1 MEEAFCFLQLL
12 VNTGEMKKSRFIK
25 TTVALL
31 AFLLIFLASLYFL
44 GPAYREIDGRM
55 RQAEKLFLVELSET
69 TGLGLTY
76 GSLSPSILTGITI
89 RDIRIYD
96 SRTGEDI
103 LTIQKAVFR
112 YRLWSIL
119 TRDFDHAFSL
129 LSVSDVRGDFSSEK
143 IADVRKC
150 LAESR
155 ERKKKGKDLV
165 LGESG
170 GDAPAPDPEPQTEE
184 APVNLEVDGTDKG
197 EFLSAEQKA
206 FINKTLLTLPSK
218 IVFKDVE
225 ASYTSKGKRLDFK
238 MGKLSFGKK
247 NDKNVRAV
255 ADSGVVMVRLS
266 GGSTAATRFNLN
278 GNVVP
283 GFSGSSAI
291 LTLSPH
297 LAADYTLQKTQFLV
311 RYADNTIVA
320 RSTQRALPY
329 SLSAEYD
336 IPKKMGLLDVDL
348 NGISILSLVK
358 MPLKNPKIK
367 SLAESPLTV
376 KAEAR
381 LSLADKSFSWS
392 GEGSF
397 DLPPD
402 LLKAEESLSF
412 KASGTEK
419 LLTVD
424 SLTVTG
430 KALRASLS
438 GKFDLETKVPDC
450 SLRVDAFLLP
460 NGNNLAFSAS
470 VRADGRTVHA
480 QIPRLNLGSASF
492 RSVSAVVRVDEGFAP
507 FSVSL
512 FTGSGESCIT
522 STGSFYWAGGRKLSA
537 NLTLDSL
544 HAASVAEA
552 ASFFLDSKKA
562 GKVKQYV
569 PRLEPIVADGELS
582 FSTDFKDINY
592 EISSFTVR
600 ENGADNGKSLALSLS
615 GSKNSLSVRKLD
627 LSWGPVRLKAG
638 AEALMSLEDKEVSFT
653 TSMDL
658 NGIPYDFTGSFAKG
672 RWFNLSGSYGI
683 SIIANLE
690 NGAAGSVSILSFPVS
705 LKKSEY
711 ALSLDGDFNVKSLQD
726 FKAGIKSFQLE
737 ETKGKL
743 GRSPKISLTGKL
755 DPMGFIID
763 SISYSD
769 INTSNGGK
777 GHVLWNIQDGI
788 LESANLSIKMANEFS
803 RETISIAGDFTNPL
817 HAKLTK
823 ETLLHDCYF
832 SLMSDIRAF
841 PLMRLIPGQ
850 YADDT
855 FNGSIVASGTI
866 ENPYVSVKLE
876 NFSVQLGTKPVIV
889 NGIAELLE
897 GDLFIPDLDIV
908 WGGMRLTD
916 FTTDLDLTTF
926 NGTASGEYSMR
937 VLGNHYIKMPLKLAI
952 KNEDETQERHSL
964 LERFVPA
971 KFTVDVDSSVSCE
984 GIIKGTIPLKADV
997 IREGRDIHFATD
1009 KGLGVSGSF
1018 LTGLGNLS
1026 VRVSD
1031 DKPLHGRADGT
1042 IKNSMIDL
1050 TIKDIKGDFSKFQDL
1065 LSTEAFGLYGGLAS
1079 GYVAIKGMTSD
1090 PSLDGTLL
1098 IRNLEVGVPA
1108 VTEDHLHAKNVLI
1121 TMLGQRIELP
1131 SCRVIAG
1138 GTRLDLTA
1146 LLRKERWRMA
1156 SVDVTAKT
1164 VEDDRLFVKMA
1175 IPRTDVKG
1183 RVAFDAAMH
1192 FEDSTLKTDI
1202 NASIEQGEVGIVTAL
1217 TNIRPIG
1224 TLVTLSG
1231 GTVREAKKDTGKPS
1245 AWQSLTSSNDVII
1258 NVNATVGRKVDLV
1271 INPLIQAMVNP
1282 GTKFEFSLD
1291 TSQSSWSMK
1300 SDVGLRGGHLT
1311 YLSRN
1316 FYLREGQVTLNESE
1330 KSFNPLI
1337 TARAET
1343 KERDTDGVVVTLILE
1358 AVKQSFA
1365 AFSPHVYSNPPR
1377 SEAQIMAMLG
1387 QVVTADSVNAGS
1399 FLLSGLDYGVQF
1411 TVIKKMENAL
1421 RDLLNF
1427 DIFSVRM
1434 NILQNAL
1441 NYGLSASRSS
1451 YNGSFNGYSN
1461 PLGNFLDNASVYMG
1475 KYFGD
1480 SIYADA
1486 LLQFT
1491 YDEYSGM
1498 RGAGMLGSG
1507 IVFRPELGIELE
1519 APFANIRW
1527 NFAPDLEP
1535 LRYGNVPDIVAGNS
1549 ITLSWRFTF

>member
-1 MEEAFCFLQLL
+1 MRLL

-25 TTVALL
+25 TAVALL
-31 AFLLIFLASLYFL
+31 VFLLIFLASLYFL
-44 GPAYREIDGRM
+44 RPAYREIDGRM
-55 RQAEKLFLVELSET
+55 RRAEGLFLAELSET

-89 RDIRIYD
+89 SDIRVYD
-96 SRTGEDI
+96 SRTDEDI
-103 LTIQKAVFR
+103 LTIKKASFR
-112 YRLWSIL
+112 YRLWSLL

-129 LSVSDVRGDFSSEK
+129 LSVSEVKGDFSSEK
-143 IADVRKC
+143 IAGIRKC

-155 ERKKKGKDLV
+155 ERKKKGKELV

-170 GDAPAPDPEPQTEE
+170 GEAPAPEPDAGPEPEPQ
-184 APVNLEVDGTDKG
+184 AGNPAVSLEVDGVDKG

-206 FINKTLLTLPSK
+206 FINKILSILPGK
-218 IVFKDVE
+218 IVFKDVA
-225 ASYTSKGKRLDFK
+225 ASYSMKGKNLDFK
-238 MGKLSFGKK
+238 LGKLSFSKK
-247 NDKNVRAV
+247 KDKNVRAV
-255 ADSGVVMVRLS
+255 ADSGSVILRLY
-266 GGSTAATRFNLN
+266 GGSSAATRFNLN

-291 LTLSPH
+291 LTLSPY

-336 IPKKMGLLDVDL
+336 IPRKTGSLDVDL
-348 NGISILSLVK
+348 SGISILSLVK
-358 MPLKNPKIK
+358 LPLKSPRVKA
-367 SLAESPLTV
+367 LADSPLTI

-381 LSLADKSFSWS
+381 LSLADKSFSWA

-402 LLKAEESLSF
+402 LLKAEEKLAF
-412 KASGTEK
+412 KASGNEK

-438 GKFDLETKVPDC
+438 GKLDLVTKVPDC
-450 SLRVDAFLLP
+450 SLRVDSFLLP
-460 NGNNLAFSAS
+460 NGNRLAFSAS

-480 QIPRLNLGSASF
+480 QIPRLDLGNVSF
-492 RSVSAVVRVDEGFAP
+492 SSVSAVVRVEDDFAP
-507 FSVSL
+507 FSLSL
-512 FTGSGESCIT
+512 SSAASSVTGK
-522 STGSFYWAGGRKLSA
+522 GSFYWSGGRKLSA
-537 NLTLDSL
+537 SVSL
-544 HAASVAEA
+544 GSLRAATVAEA
-552 ASFFLDSKKA
+552 ACFFLDSKKA
-562 GKVKQYV
+562 GTLGRYMD
-569 PRLEPIVADGELS
+569 RLSPVVADGEMS
-582 FSTDFKDINY
+582 FSTDFHDISY
-592 EISSFTVR
+592 ELSSFTVTDSSKEGR
-600 ENGADNGKSLALSLS
+600 SLSLTLS
-615 GSKNSLSVRKLD
+615 GSKSSLSVRSLNLD
-627 LSWGPVRLKAG
+627 WGPVRLKAG
-638 AEALMSLEDKEVSFT
+638 AEALMSLEDKEVTFT

-683 SIIANLE
+683 DIIANLE
-690 NGAAGSVSILSFPVS
+690 KGVSGSAKILSFPVS
-705 LKKSEY
+705 LKNSEF
-711 ALSLDGDFNVKSLQD
+711 ALSLDGEFNVKSLQD
-726 FKAGIKSFQLE
+726 FLVGIKSFQLA

-763 SISYSD
+763 NISYSD

-777 GHVLWNIQDGI
+777 GYILWNLHDGI
-788 LESANLSIKMANEFS
+788 LESANLSIAMSNEFS
-803 RETISIAGDFTNPL
+803 RETISIVGDFTNPL

-832 SLMSDIRAF
+832 SLLSDIRAF
-841 PLMRLIPGQ
+841 PLMRFIPNQ

-866 ENPYVSVKLE
+866 ENPYVSVNLE
-876 NFSVQLGTKPVIV
+876 NFSLQLGTKPVIV
-889 NGIAELLE
+889 NGTAELLE
-897 GDLFIPDLDIV
+897 GDLFIPDLDVV

-937 VLGNHYIKMPLKLAI
+937 VLGSHYIKLPLKLSI
-952 KNEDETQERHSL
+952 KNGDENQERHSL

-1009 KGLGVSGSF
+1009 KNLGVSGSF
-1018 LTGLGNLS
+1018 LTGTGNLS
-1026 VRVSD
+1026 VKVSD

-1042 IKNSMIDL
+1042 IKKSMIDL
-1050 TIKDIKGDFSKFQDL
+1050 SIRDIKGDFSKFQDI

-1079 GYVAIKGMTSD
+1079 GYVAIRGMTSD

-1098 IRNLEVGVPA
+1098 VRNLEVGVPA
-1108 VTEDHLHAKNVLI
+1108 VTEDHLYAKNMLL
-1121 TMLGQRIELP
+1121 TMFGQRIEMP

-1146 LLRKERWRMA
+1146 LMRKERWKIA
-1156 SVDVTAKT
+1156 SVDVTART
-1164 VEDDRLFVKMA
+1164 VEEDRLAVKMA
-1175 IPRTDVKG
+1175 IPRADVKG
-1183 RVAFDAAMH
+1183 RVALDASMH
-1192 FEDSTLKTDI
+1192 YEDYTLKTDI

-1245 AWQSLTSSNDVII
+1245 AWQSLTRSNDVII

-1316 FYLREGQVTLNESE
+1316 FYLKEGQVTLNESE

-1358 AVKQSFA
+1358 AVKQSFS

-1377 SEAQIMAMLG
+1377 SEAEIMTMLG
-1387 QVVTADSVNAGS
+1387 QVVTADSENAGS

-1411 TVIKKMENAL
+1411 TVVKKMENAL

-1441 NYGLSASRSS
+1441 NYGLSASRDS

-1498 RGAGMLGSG
+1498 KGSGMLGSG
-1507 IVFRPELGIELE
+1507 IVFRPELGLELA